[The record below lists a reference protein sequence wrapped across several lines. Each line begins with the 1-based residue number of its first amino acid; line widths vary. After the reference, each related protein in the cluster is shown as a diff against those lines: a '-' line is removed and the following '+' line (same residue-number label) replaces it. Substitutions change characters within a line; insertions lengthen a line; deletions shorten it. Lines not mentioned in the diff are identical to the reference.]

1 MTITQSVKRY
11 GTRRL
16 MRRVS
21 RSLPWI
27 GGVIAIVTLGG
38 AIKRKGLL
46 GGLVHTAL
54 DAIPYVGA
62 AKNLFE
68 AGRGR
73 DLILDKSARIRAD
86 AATSS
91 ASPYGSS
98 AGQSDRRRQ
107 DTYPSL

>member
-1 MTITQSVKRY
+1 MTITQSVKKY
-11 GTRRL
+11 GTRKL

-21 RSLPWI
+21 RSVPWI

-46 GGLVHTAL
+46 GGVVHTAL

-73 DLILDKSARIRAD
+73 DLILDKSARARAD
-86 AATSS
+86 AAMS
-91 ASPYGSS
+91 APT
-98 AGQSDRRRQ
+98 AF
-107 DTYPSL
+107 PSEKRS